1 MIDLN
6 KLSTDAYIVAKK
18 RELNGAFIKT
28 APINILKHCAG
39 EVMEATEAYC
49 DYAYEM
55 TDENEEKFQ
64 NEVADIMVCCL
75 IMSGYMQFD
84 IESALNRVM
93 EKNRLRAEKQGDK
106 L

>member
-1 MIDLN
+1 MINLN
-6 KLSTDAYIVAKK
+6 ELSTEAYIVAKK

-28 APINILKHCAG
+28 EPISVLKHCAG
-39 EVMEATEAYC
+39 EVMEAIEAYC
-49 DYAYEM
+49 DLAYEL
-55 TDENEEKFQ
+55 TDEYEEKFQ

-84 IESALNRVM
+84 IEKAINRVM
-93 EKNRLRAEKQGDK
+93 EKNRLRAEKHGDK

>member
-6 KLSTDAYIVAKK
+6 KLSTEAYIVAKK
-18 RELNGAFIKT
+18 RELNGANIKADT
-28 APINILKHCAG
+28 ISMLKHCAG

-49 DYAYEM
+49 DFVYKM
-55 TDENEEKFQ
+55 TDEFEEKFQ
-64 NEVADIMVCCL
+64 DEIADIMTCCL
-75 IMSGYMQFD
+75 IISGYMKFD

-93 EKNRLRAEKQGDK
+93 KKNRLRAEKQGDK

>member
-6 KLSTDAYIVAKK
+6 KLSTEAYIVAKK

-28 APINILKHCAG
+28 EPISVLKHCAG
-39 EVMEATEAYC
+39 EVMEATEACC
-49 DYAYEM
+49 DLCYEM
-55 TDENEEKFQ
+55 TTENEEKFQ

-75 IMSGYMQFD
+75 IMSGYMMFD

-93 EKNRLRAEKQGDK
+93 EKNRLRAEKHGDK

>member
-6 KLSTDAYIVAKK
+6 KLSTEAYIVAKK

-28 APINILKHCAG
+28 APIDILKHCAG

-49 DYAYEM
+49 DFVYEM
-55 TDENEEKFQ
+55 TDEYEEKFQ
-64 NEVADIMVCCL
+64 DEVADIMTCCL
-75 IMSGYMQFD
+75 IISGYMQFD

>member
-18 RELNGAFIKT
+18 REKNGAFIQT
-28 APINILKHCAG
+28 EPISILKHCAG

-49 DYAYEM
+49 DWCYEM

-64 NEVADIMVCCL
+64 NEVADIIVCCL
-75 IMSGYMQFD
+75 IMSGYMRFD

-93 EKNRLRAEKQGDK
+93 EKNRLRAEKHGDK

>member
-6 KLSTDAYIVAKK
+6 KLSTDAYIIAKK
-18 RELNGAFIKT
+18 RELNGAKIKADT
-28 APINILKHCAG
+28 ISMLKHCAG

-49 DYAYEM
+49 NFVYEM
-55 TDENEEKFQ
+55 TDEYEEKFQ
-64 NEVADIMVCCL
+64 DEVADIMTCCL
-75 IMSGYMQFD
+75 IISGYMKLD
-84 IESALNRVM
+84 IELVLNRVM

>member
-6 KLSTDAYIVAKK
+6 KLSTEAYIVAKK

-28 APINILKHCAG
+28 APIDILKHCAG

-55 TDENEEKFQ
+55 TDEYEEKFQ
-64 NEVADIMVCCL
+64 DEVADIMTCCL
-75 IMSGYMQFD
+75 IISGYMQFD
-84 IESALNRVM
+84 IEKAINRVM

>member
-28 APINILKHCAG
+28 APIDILKHCAG

-49 DYAYEM
+49 NFVYEM
-55 TDENEEKFQ
+55 TDEYEEKFQ
-64 NEVADIMVCCL
+64 DEVADIMTCCL
-75 IMSGYMQFD
+75 IISGYMQFE
-84 IESALNRVM
+84 IEKAINRVM

>member
-1 MIDLN
+1 MINLN

-18 RELNGAFIKT
+18 RELNGAKIKADT
-28 APINILKHCAG
+28 ISMLKHCAG

-49 DYAYEM
+49 DFVYEM
-55 TDENEEKFQ
+55 TYEYEQKFQ
-64 NEVADIMVCCL
+64 DEVADIMTCCL
-75 IMSGYMQFD
+75 IISGYMKFD
-84 IESALNRVM
+84 IELALNRVM

>member
-6 KLSTDAYIVAKK
+6 KLSTEAYIVAKK

-28 APINILKHCAG
+28 EPISVLKHCTG

-49 DYAYEM
+49 DWCYEM
-55 TDENEEKFQ
+55 TTENEEKFQ

-75 IMSGYMQFD
+75 IMSGYMMFD

-93 EKNRLRAEKQGDK
+93 EKNRLRAEKHGDK

>member
-6 KLSTDAYIVAKK
+6 KLSTEAYIVAKK
-18 RELNGAFIKT
+18 REMNGSKIKT
-28 APINILKHCAG
+28 APIDMLKHCAG

-49 DYAYEM
+49 DLCYEM
-55 TDENEEKFQ
+55 TTENEEKFQ

-75 IMSGYMQFD
+75 IMSGYMMFD

-93 EKNRLRAEKQGDK
+93 EKNRLRAEKHGDK

>member
-6 KLSTDAYIVAKK
+6 KLSTEAYIVAKK

-28 APINILKHCAG
+28 EPISVLKHCAG

-49 DYAYEM
+49 DLCYEM
-55 TDENEEKFQ
+55 TTENEEKFQ

-75 IMSGYMQFD
+75 IMSGYMMFD

-93 EKNRLRAEKQGDK
+93 EKNRLRAEKHGDK

>member
-1 MIDLN
+1 MTDLN
-6 KLSTDAYIVAKK
+6 KLSTDAYIIAKK
-18 RELNGAFIKT
+18 RELNGAKIKADT
-28 APINILKHCAG
+28 ISMLKHCAG

-49 DYAYEM
+49 DFVYEM
-55 TDENEEKFQ
+55 TDEFEEKFQ

-75 IMSGYMQFD
+75 IMSGYMKFD

-93 EKNRLRAEKQGDK
+93 EKNRLRAEKHGDK

>member
-6 KLSTDAYIVAKK
+6 KLSTEAYIVAKN
-18 RELNGAFIKT
+18 RELNGAKIKT
-28 APINILKHCAG
+28 DTTSMLKHCVG

-49 DYAYEM
+49 DLCYEL
-55 TDENEEKFQ
+55 TDEYEEKFH

-75 IMSGYMQFD
+75 IMSGYMGFD
-84 IESALNRVM
+84 IEKAINRVM
-93 EKNRLRAEKQGDK
+93 EKNKKRSEKQGDK

>member
-28 APINILKHCAG
+28 APIDILKHCAG

-49 DYAYEM
+49 DFVYEM

-93 EKNRLRAEKQGDK
+93 EKNRLRAEKHGDK

>member
-6 KLSTDAYIVAKK
+6 KLSTEAYIVAKK
-18 RELNGAFIKT
+18 REKNGAFIQT
-28 APINILKHCAG
+28 EPISMLKHCAG

-49 DYAYEM
+49 DFVYEM
-55 TDENEEKFQ
+55 TDEYEEKFQ
-64 NEVADIMVCCL
+64 DEVADIMVCCL

-84 IESALNRVM
+84 IEKAINRVM

>member
-6 KLSTDAYIVAKK
+6 KLSTEAYIVAKK

-28 APINILKHCAG
+28 QPISVLKHCAG

-49 DYAYEM
+49 DLCYEM
-55 TDENEEKFQ
+55 TTENEEKFQ

-75 IMSGYMQFD
+75 IMSGYMMFD

-93 EKNRLRAEKQGDK
+93 EKNRLRAEKHGDK

>member
-6 KLSTDAYIVAKK
+6 KLSKDAYIIAKK
-18 RELNGAFIKT
+18 RELNGAKIK
-28 APINILKHCAG
+28 ADAISMLKHCAG

-49 DYAYEM
+49 DFVYEM
-55 TDENEEKFQ
+55 TNEYEEKFQ
-64 NEVADIMVCCL
+64 DEVADIMACCL
-75 IMSGYMQFD
+75 IISGYINFD

>member
-6 KLSTDAYIVAKK
+6 KLSKESYIVAKK
-18 RELNGAFIKT
+18 RELNGAKIK
-28 APINILKHCAG
+28 ADIISMLKHCAG

-49 DYAYEM
+49 DFVYEM

-75 IMSGYMQFD
+75 IMSGYMGFD
-84 IESALNRVM
+84 MEKAINRVM
-93 EKNRLRAEKQGDK
+93 EKNRLRSEKQGDK

>member
-6 KLSTDAYIVAKK
+6 KLSTEAYIVAKK
-18 RELNGAFIKT
+18 RELNGAFINT
-28 APINILKHCAG
+28 APIDILKHCAG

-49 DYAYEM
+49 DFCYEM

-75 IMSGYMQFD
+75 MMSGYMQFD

-93 EKNRLRAEKQGDK
+93 EKNRLRAEKHGDK

>member
-18 RELNGAFIKT
+18 REKNGAFIQT
-28 APINILKHCAG
+28 EPISILKHCAG

-49 DYAYEM
+49 DFVYEM

-75 IMSGYMQFD
+75 IMSGYMGFD
-84 IESALNRVM
+84 IEKAINRVM
-93 EKNRLRAEKQGDK
+93 EKNRLRAEKNGDK

>member
-6 KLSTDAYIVAKK
+6 KLSTEAYIVAKK

-28 APINILKHCAG
+28 STIDILKHCAG

-49 DYAYEM
+49 DFAYEM

-93 EKNRLRAEKQGDK
+93 EKNRLRAEKHGDK